1 MKKAVKW
8 TLTRLKKA
16 VVNVDQVKKGSGR
29 CQPGRKEQDGQ
40 HQPRK
45 QKWSTS
51 MTFFMTYCLVKNVAP
66 KKSLYSNVFGYIF
79 LQLVIKS
86 AADID
91 HCTFLGQHWPLH
103 FSLID
108 VNHPSLFYL
117 CSMLVVVYFTAL
129 LVTPYLLVSEFGL
142 FLESFNSIFLFSL
155 ALICFGGGL
164 GFTELFR
171 SLR

>member
-1 MKKAVKW
+1 MPVFKSFSTCTALHSVFEGVMKKAVKW

-91 HCTFLGQHWPLH
+91 HCTFLGQH
-103 FSLID
+103 
-108 VNHPSLFYL
+108 
-117 CSMLVVVYFTAL
+117 
-129 LVTPYLLVSEFGL
+129 
-142 FLESFNSIFLFSL
+142 
-155 ALICFGGGL
+155 
-164 GFTELFR
+164 
-171 SLR
+171 

>member
-1 MKKAVKW
+1 MFPFRVIFFGIVPVFKSFSTCTALHSVFEGVMKKAVKW

-91 HCTFLGQHWPLH
+91 HCTFLGQH
-103 FSLID
+103 
-108 VNHPSLFYL
+108 
-117 CSMLVVVYFTAL
+117 
-129 LVTPYLLVSEFGL
+129 
-142 FLESFNSIFLFSL
+142 
-155 ALICFGGGL
+155 
-164 GFTELFR
+164 
-171 SLR
+171 